1 MKNLLIVFSLMVL
14 ASAILCLAPLTALR
28 TAKASAAGSSVET
41 QPVYTTPDGFLLGPA
56 VPNAYGRLVRNWN
69 GITTNVH
76 TTVSSGGGVYSLWW
90 VIFNNPSA
98 CATYLCTF
106 DDPDIVVN
114 ATAHIVPNGN
124 GNLSAHLNPGGPYS
138 GDILYVSPNGTGT
151 LTNPEGALVLLVLRY
166 HGPAN
171 PDTLPD
177 QFVHYLGGCPDGT
190 GCIDEQLAV
199 FPGDECT
206 GNCADPS
213 ALP

>member
-1 MKNLLIVFSLMVL
+1 MKKLLIVLSLMLL
-14 ASAILCLAPLTALR
+14 ASAILGTTPVAALPTAR
-28 TAKASAAGSSVET
+28 AASVNSSIDV
-41 QPVYTTPDGFLLGPA
+41 QPVHTTPDGFLLGPA
-56 VPNAYGRLVRNWN
+56 VPNAYARLVRTSN

-98 CATYLCTF
+98 RVTYICTF

-114 ATAHIVPNGN
+114 ATAHIVPDGV
-124 GNLSAHLNPGGPYS
+124 GNLSASLRPGGPYS
-138 GDILYVSPNGTGT
+138 GEVLYVSPNGTGT

-166 HGPAN
+166 HGPAD
-171 PDTLPD
+171 PSTLPD
-177 QFVHYLGGCPDGT
+177 QFVHYLGGCPDGSACT
-190 GCIDEQLAV
+190 DEQLAV